1 LPKRSTWDT
10 SFRQRLPPIDSALAR
25 GVSKKVTNALG
36 ILMIYVTQSK
46 AEIGSDPTQPLSIK
60 GIYVIAP
67 RGGEQI
73 PKQLRTDGRPE

>member
-1 LPKRSTWDT
+1 
-10 SFRQRLPPIDSALAR
+10 
-25 GVSKKVTNALG
+25 
-36 ILMIYVTQSK
+36 MIYVTQSK